1 MVHGQDFAMFGRDG
15 MGRGRGPN
23 SKQDATTKQIQYQWD
38 LPQLKLTQL
47 NAVFKSG
54 FLWVK

>member
-1 MVHGQDFAMFGRDG
+1 MVHGQDFAIFGLDG
-15 MGRGRGPN
+15 MGRGLDSN
-23 SKQDATTKQIQYQWD
+23 QDATTKQIQYQWD
-38 LPQLKLTQL
+38 LPQLILTQL